1 MIKALIFDMDGT
13 LVQNMPYH
21 LRAFD
26 ELAHRHGF
34 EIIEPANP
42 RFFGMHNSVI
52 MPQVYSPESI
62 AGHDIEKLSDEKEA
76 IYRELYAG
84 DVKLT
89 DGLDELFQDAIDN
102 GIKCAIG
109 SAGPV
114 ENVEFIV
121 KEGKLTERIDVII
134 CNRDVTHCK
143 PDPEIFNK
151 CCERLGLAP
160 SECVGFEDAVS
171 GVKAAIAAGV
181 RKMNIGT
188 DVCCAFA
195 DGTKETLEDPGRSIA
210 VDIFMKKPIES
221 VKKLALEKIKLVG
234 ADGKA

>member
-121 KEGKLTERIDVII
+121 KEGKLTERINVII

-151 CCERLGLAP
+151 CCERLGFAP
-160 SECVGFEDAVS
+160 SECVVFEDAVS
-171 GVKAAIAAGV
+171 GVKAAIAAGCPSV
-181 RKMNIGT
+181 ALT
-188 DVCCAFA
+188 STLDA
-195 DGTKETLEDPGRSIA
+195 ETLRNA
-210 VDIFMKKPIES
+210 
-221 VKKLALEKIKLVG
+221 G
-234 ADGKA
+234 ADLVVDDFHGITIARLQELFG